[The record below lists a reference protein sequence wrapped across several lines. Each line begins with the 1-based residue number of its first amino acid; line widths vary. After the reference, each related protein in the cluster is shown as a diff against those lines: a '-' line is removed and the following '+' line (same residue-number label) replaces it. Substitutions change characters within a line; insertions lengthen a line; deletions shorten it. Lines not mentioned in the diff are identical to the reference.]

1 MRLTIQHTTRYSY
14 DAPSVYGLQQ
24 LRLTPPTRGGQKVT
38 QWMLG
43 VEGGVKEA
51 EFLDQHDNLVT
62 LVNMAPDRRDIVVK
76 SMGMVETIDLA
87 GVVGLHTGRAPLW
100 YYSRGTP
107 TTAAGPLVQT
117 LVGALA
123 PETNEVTKLHAL
135 SSLIL
140 ERVPY
145 QTGETHSATSAEEAL
160 AGSRGVCQDHTHI
173 FVSAARLMGFPARY
187 ISGYLVMPEQSTQT
201 AGHAWAEAH
210 VNGLGWVGFDIAN
223 SVSPDARYV
232 AVATG
237 LDAAEAAP
245 VKGLM
250 HARGGEI
257 LDVSIQIQQQ

>member
-1 MRLTIQHTTRYSY
+1 MRLTISHATRYSY
-14 DAPSVYGLQQ
+14 DTPATYGLQQ
-24 LRLTPPTRGGQKVT
+24 LRLTPPTRNGQQVG

-43 VEGGVKEA
+43 IEGGVKEA

-62 LVNMAPDRRDIVVK
+62 LVNMARDRRDIVIK
-76 SMGMVETIDLA
+76 SMGMVETTDLA

-100 YYSRGTP
+100 YYSRLTP
-107 TTAAGPLVQT
+107 MTTAGPLVQS
-117 LVGALA
+117 LVGVLA
-123 PETNEVTKLHAL
+123 PETNDVTRLHAL
-135 SSLIL
+135 SALIL

-145 QTGETHSATSAEEAL
+145 HIGETHSATSAEEAL
-160 AGSRGVCQDHTHI
+160 AGSRGVCQDHAHI
-173 FVSAARLMGFPARY
+173 FIAAARVLGFPARY
-187 ISGYLVMPEQSTQT
+187 VSGYLVMPDKSVQS

-210 VNGLGWVGFDIAN
+210 VSGLGWVGFDVAN

-232 AVATG
+232 AVSTG

-250 HARGGEI
+250 HARGDEV